1 MKPPLPPQPDRSRW
15 RASAVLKSD
24 HFSVVER
31 GFWRTDNGEVEGVL
45 RRFDSVP
52 WWVRPVAYHF
62 GRRETRALG
71 RLNGIAGPR
80 LLASGDGFLV
90 RAWIDG
96 LPMHIAKPE
105 GDRGYFRAA
114 KRMMFAMHRAGVVHN
129 DLAKEQNW
137 LRDSAGR
144 PNMTDFQ
151 LAHTARKR
159 GLLFR
164 VAAHEDLRHLL
175 KHKRKYCPEALTARE
190 RGILETKSLPARIWM
205 ATGKRLYI
213 FVTRRILGY
222 MDREG
227 SGADVTRDGPRIAEH
242 LRRLSGVTGAA
253 VVAYPTPR
261 GARLYAFVETARPLS
276 ETEVRAHIR
285 GSSEGLPEPN
295 LVHVARQL
303 PRYAEGELREDV
315 LRLVAQNQVD
325 LIDTLR
331 LDAAAR
337 SAAAEIVASRLN
349 RTDRRLRSG

>member
-1 MKPPLPPQPDRSRW
+1 MKPPVPPQPDRSRW

-24 HFSVVER
+24 HFSTVER
-31 GFWRTDNGEVEGVL
+31 GFWRTEMGEVEGVL
-45 RRFDSVP
+45 RCFDNVP
-52 WWVRPVAYHF
+52 WWVRPIAYHF
-62 GRRETRALG
+62 GRRETRALA
-71 RLNGIAGPR
+71 RLNGVAGPR

-90 RAWIDG
+90 RTWIDG
-96 LPMHIAKPE
+96 MPLHLAKPE
-105 GDRGYFRAA
+105 GDRSYFRAA

-137 LRDSAGR
+137 LRDAAGR

-151 LAHTARKR
+151 LAHTANKR

-164 VAAHEDLRHLL
+164 IAAHEDLRHLL
-175 KHKRKYCPEALTARE
+175 KHKRKYCPDALTARE
-190 RGILETKSLPARIWM
+190 RRILNTKSLPARLWM
-205 ATGKRLYI
+205 ATGKQIYI

-227 SGADVTRDGPRIAEH
+227 SGADVTRDGPRIARH

-276 ETEVRAHIR
+276 EAEVRAHIR
-285 GSSEGLPEPN
+285 EAPAGLPEPN
-295 LVHVARQL
+295 LIQIAHQL
-303 PRYAEGELREDV
+303 PRYLEGELREDV

-325 LIDTLR
+325 LIDGLR
-331 LDAAAR
+331 LDAAAK
-337 SAAAEIVASRLN
+337 SAAADLIAGRLN
-349 RTDRRLRSG
+349 RTDRRMRTA